1 MAPMAGRRRGLPRA
15 VSIRFT
21 AGERRGQEGKGGAP
35 SALDDLGFA
44 FFRPHLA
51 LPFVLHANRAQT
63 LRAWGGKTLDASKQ
77 GAGVMAI
84 QSVVVVGV
92 ISVCGTIAASMT
104 RHGLPGRWGW
114 IGANAVVVVVGILAL
129 AFALD
134 WAGWLTTALFVLLVV
149 SPLALLDRARVAA
162 QRGQWQKAARL
173 QVWAVLLHPSSW
185 ARIGLRLRRARSIAG
200 PAGYMAALGRIEA
213 TGSGRQKAFARLMLA
228 QERRDWDGVLVL
240 ARARG
245 VDYSEAKPRE
255 IRALGELG
263 HLEEMVQTYAEAEK
277 WLLPQLRQECRLFVF
292 AFMGLTGAVQQLLG
306 AALSAM
312 DDEAK
317 AYWSAVARLGA
328 DRHDEV
334 GRATLLRLAETG
346 TSEGVRRSAAQH
358 LQRAVAGEAPA
369 PSSEETERIVER
381 MLQSSA
387 RRLREPQVRPPL
399 FRASAKAHIRG
410 LLLLALIV
418 VLALLQRFFR

>member
-1 MAPMAGRRRGLPRA
+1 
-15 VSIRFT
+15 
-21 AGERRGQEGKGGAP
+21 
-35 SALDDLGFA
+35 
-44 FFRPHLA
+44 
-51 LPFVLHANRAQT
+51 
-63 LRAWGGKTLDASKQ
+63 
-77 GAGVMAI
+77 MAI

-92 ISVCGTIAASMT
+92 ISVCGTIAVSMT

-114 IGANAVVVVVGILAL
+114 IGANAAVAVVGILAL

-134 WAGWLTTALFVLLVV
+134 WAGWLTAALFALLVV

-173 QVWAVLLHPSSW
+173 HVWAVLLHPSSW

-200 PAGYMAALGRIEA
+200 AAGYMAALGRIEA

-292 AFMGLTGAVQQLLG
+292 AFMGRTAAVQQVLD

-312 DDEAK
+312 DDAGK
-317 AYWSAVARLGA
+317 AYWTAVARLGA

-346 TSEGVRRSAAQH
+346 ASEGVRRSAAQQ

-369 PSSEETERIVER
+369 PSSAETERIVER
-381 MLQSSA
+381 MLQGSVQ
-387 RRLREPQVRPPL
+387 RLREPQVRPPL

-410 LLLLALIV
+410 FLLLVLIV
-418 VLALLQRFFR
+418 LLALLQRFFR